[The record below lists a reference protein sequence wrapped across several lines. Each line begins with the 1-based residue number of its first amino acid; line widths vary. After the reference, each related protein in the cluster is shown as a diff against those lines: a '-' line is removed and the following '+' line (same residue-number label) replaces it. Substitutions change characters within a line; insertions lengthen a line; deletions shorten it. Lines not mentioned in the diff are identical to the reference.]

1 MEYTFN
7 LQKLM
12 AESNYLLAIRDNFES
27 LLSKSVFSIVESQI
41 KNDNLDVNVKNRIF
55 SVVVECV
62 QNICSN
68 DKAHSTSKNSILL
81 LNKIENGH
89 NIVVGTKLN
98 DERKARLDEILSEI
112 SSSSIEELKSKRKVI
127 ISTRADLD
135 ESQKENLALIDMFI
149 RSAGKVK
156 YHYDGENGNDCFL
169 IIEIEISNN

>member
-1 MEYTFN
+1 MEYTYT

-41 KNDNLDVNVKNRIF
+41 SNDNLDVNIKNRIF

-81 LNKIENGH
+81 LNKVDVGH

-98 DERKARLDEILSEI
+98 NERKNRLEQILTEI
-112 SSSSIEELKSKRKVI
+112 STSSIDELKIKRKNI
-127 ISTRADLD
+127 ISTRAGLE
-135 ESQKENLALIDMFI
+135 ESQKEVLALIDMFI
-149 RSAGKVK
+149 RSTGKVK
-156 YHYDGENGNDCFL
+156 YYFQGEDGNDCFL

>member
-1 MEYTFN
+1 MEYTYT
-7 LQKLM
+7 LQKIM

-41 KNDNLDVNVKNRIF
+41 SNDKLDVNIKNRIF

-68 DKAHSTSKNSILL
+68 DRAHSTTKNSILL
-81 LNKIENGH
+81 LNKVDFGH

-98 DERKARLDEILSEI
+98 QERKNRLEQILTEI
-112 SSSSIEELKSKRKVI
+112 SVSSIEELKNKRKSI
-127 ISTRADLD
+127 ISSRSNL
-135 ESQKENLALIDMFI
+135 EEYQKEILALIDMFI

-156 YHYDGENGNDCFL
+156 YHFQGEDGNDCFL
-169 IIEIEISNN
+169 IIEIEISNK

>member
-1 MEYTFN
+1 MEYTYT

-41 KNDNLDVNVKNRIF
+41 SNDNLDVNIKNRIF

-81 LNKIENGH
+81 MIQF
-89 NIVVGTKLN
+89 
-98 DERKARLDEILSEI
+98 
-112 SSSSIEELKSKRKVI
+112 SKYPLPFHFMVI
-127 ISTRADLD
+127 T
-135 ESQKENLALIDMFI
+135 
-149 RSAGKVK
+149 
-156 YHYDGENGNDCFL
+156 
-169 IIEIEISNN
+169 

>member
-1 MEYTFN
+1 MEYTYT

-41 KNDNLDVNVKNRIF
+41 SNDKLDVNIKNRIF

-81 LNKIENGH
+81 LNKVDYGH

-98 DERKARLDEILSEI
+98 EERKLRLEQILTEI
-112 SSSSIEELKSKRKVI
+112 STSSIEELKIKRKDI
-127 ISTRADLD
+127 ISTRSNLE
-135 ESQKENLALIDMFI
+135 ESQKEILALIDMFI

-156 YHYDGENGNDCFL
+156 YHFGDDTGNDCFL
-169 IIEIEISNN
+169 IIEIEISNK

>member
-1 MEYTFN
+1 MEYTYT

-41 KNDNLDVNVKNRIF
+41 SNDKLDVNIKNRIF

-81 LNKIENGH
+81 LNKVDYGH

-98 DERKARLDEILSEI
+98 EERKLRLEQILTEI
-112 SSSSIEELKSKRKVI
+112 STSSIEELKIKRKDI
-127 ISTRADLD
+127 ISTRSNLE
-135 ESQKENLALIDMFI
+135 ESQKEILALIDMFI

-156 YHYDGENGNDCFL
+156 YHFEDDTGKDCFL
-169 IIEIEISNN
+169 IIEIEISNK

>member
-41 KNDNLDVNVKNRIF
+41 NNDKIDVNIKNRIF

-68 DKAHSTSKNSILL
+68 DKAHSTAKNSILL
-81 LNKIENGH
+81 LNKIDNGH

-98 DERKARLDEILSEI
+98 SERKSRIDEILSEI
-112 SSSSIEELKSKRKVI
+112 SSSTIDELEAKRKNI
-127 ISTRADLD
+127 ISMRSELD
-135 ESQKENLALIDMFI
+135 ETQKENLALIDMFI

>member
-7 LQKLM
+7 LQRLM
-12 AESNYLLAIRDNFES
+12 AKSNYLLAIRDNFES
-27 LLSKSVFSIVESQI
+27 LLSKSVFSIVESQM
-41 KNDNLDVNVKNRIF
+41 KNDNVDVNIKNRIF

-68 DKAHSTSKNSILL
+68 DTAHSTSKNSILL
-81 LNKIENGH
+81 LNKIDEGH
-89 NIVVGTKLN
+89 KIVVGTKLN
-98 DERKARLDEILSEI
+98 QERKDRLDIILAEI
-112 SSSSIEELKSKRKVI
+112 SSSTLDELKAKKKSI

-135 ESQKENLALIDMFI
+135 ETQKENLALIDMFI

-156 YHYDGENGNDCFL
+156 YHYDGENGDNCFL

>member
-1 MEYTFN
+1 MEYTFK

-27 LLSKSVFSIVESQI
+27 LLSKSVFSIVESQM
-41 KNDNLDVNVKNRIF
+41 KNDNVDVNIKNRIF

-68 DKAHSTSKNSILL
+68 DTVHSTSKNSILL
-81 LNKIENGH
+81 LNKISDGH
-89 NIVVGTKLN
+89 KIVVGTKLN
-98 DERKARLDEILSEI
+98 QERKNRLDVILNEITH
-112 SSSSIEELKSKRKVI
+112 SSVEELKNKKKAI

-135 ESQKENLALIDMFI
+135 ETQKENLALIDMFI

-156 YHYDGENGNDCFL
+156 YHYDGEGDNCFL